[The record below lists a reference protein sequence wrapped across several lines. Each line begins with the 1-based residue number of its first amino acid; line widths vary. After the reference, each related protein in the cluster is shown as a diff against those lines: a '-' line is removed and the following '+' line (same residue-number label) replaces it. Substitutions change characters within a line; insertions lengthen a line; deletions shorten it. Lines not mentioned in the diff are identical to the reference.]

1 MSEYIIEL
9 KGITKQ
15 FPGVKALD
23 NVDFQLKAGEIHALM
38 GENGAGKSTLIK
50 VITGVHQPDKGEMY
64 LNGQKISFKSPRE
77 ARAAGIAAI
86 YQHVTAYPHLTVTEN
101 IFMGHEKV
109 KLGFIQWKTM
119 HKEAQILIDALG
131 ADFKAT
137 DIVGTLSVAEQQMVE
152 IAKAL
157 SMNARIIIM
166 DEPTAALTNT
176 EAQRLYE
183 ITEKL
188 RDGGTA
194 IIFISHRFEDMYR
207 LASRVTVYRDAK
219 YIWTR
224 NVSDVSEADLIHGMV
239 GRELTELFPKPEIEI
254 GEKSLQVKGLC
265 RTGYFQDINFH
276 VDKGEIVGFTGL
288 VGAGRTEVMEAL
300 YGITKPSSGTIYL
313 HDKETQVRS
322 PEDAMKKG
330 IGFLTEDR
338 QHQGLILSWGIG
350 QNITLPEIEKFSK
363 FGVINEKKARSTAKE
378 LAERVDT
385 RANCLFTLA
394 NTLSGGNQ
402 QKVVVARSLA
412 SQLNVLIMDEPT
424 KGVDVGAKAAI
435 YEIIGELATQ
445 GMGII
450 LVSSEMPEILGM
462 CDRIYVMCEGRI
474 TGELSREE
482 ATGEKILELAMKK
495 QRKEKAKEQVEV
507 KKEKKE
513 DIEKHK
519 DKEVKVKETREKK
532 QRDKEARK
540 GED

>member
-1 MSEYIIEL
+1 MSEYILEL

-23 NVDFQLKAGEIHALM
+23 KVDFQLKAGEIHALM

-50 VITGVHQPDKGEMY
+50 VITGVHQPDEGEVFLY
-64 LNGQKISFKSPRE
+64 GKKVSFKSPRE
-77 ARAAGIAAI
+77 ARAVGIAAI

-109 KLGFIQWKTM
+109 KAGFIQWKTM
-119 HKEAQILIDALG
+119 HREAQILIDALG

-137 DIVGTLSVAEQQMVE
+137 NIVGTLSVAQQQMVE

-194 IIFISHRFEDMYR
+194 VIFISHRFEDMYR

-224 NVSDVSEADLIHGMV
+224 EVKDVSETDLIHGMV
-239 GRELTELFPKPEIEI
+239 GRELTELFPKPEVEL
-254 GEKSLQVKGLC
+254 GEKSLQVEELS
-265 RTGYFQDINFH
+265 RMGYFQEVNFH

-288 VGAGRTEVMEAL
+288 VGAGRTEVMETV
-300 YGITKPSSGTIYL
+300 YGIAKASSGRILL
-313 HDKETQVRS
+313 HGQETLVRS
-322 PEDAMKKG
+322 PEEAMKKG

-338 QHQGLILSWGIG
+338 QHQGLILGWGIG
-350 QNITLPEIEKFSK
+350 QNITLPEIDKFSK
-363 FGVINEKKARSTAKE
+363 FGVINEKEARSTAKT

-385 RANCLFTLA
+385 KANSLFTLA

-402 QKVVVARSLA
+402 QKVVVARALA
-412 SQLNVLIMDEPT
+412 SKLDVLIMDEPT

-435 YEIIGELATQ
+435 YEIIGELAKS

-450 LVSSEMPEILGM
+450 MISSEMSEILGM

-495 QRKEKAKEQVEV
+495 QTKGSLGEKEGGEAEVEEV
-507 KKEKKE
+507 KDE
-513 DIEKHK
+513 
-519 DKEVKVKETREKK
+519 
-532 QRDKEARK
+532 
-540 GED
+540 